1 MFGLG
6 NNDKCPVDKEVSDEF
21 VITNHGPTRKF
32 TFFVPAE
39 NDKFTC
45 RLYPGSGVIKSV
57 PYKTAHAPPHTRHR
71 THATAHTRHR
81 THDTAHATARHD
93 TR

>member
-39 NDKFTC
+39 NERFTC
-45 RLYPGSGVIKSV
+45 RLYPGNGVIKSV
-57 PYKTAHAPPHTRHR
+57 RSCSHARTRTRTRHSVTLR
-71 THATAHTRHR
+71 DVTYTHRERA
-81 THDTAHATARHD
+81 
-93 TR
+93 

>member
-6 NNDKCPVDKEVSDEF
+6 KNDKCPVDKEVSDEF

-39 NDKFTC
+39 NERFTC
-45 RLYPGSGVIKSV
+45 RLYPGNGVIKSV
-57 PYKTAHAPPHTRHR
+57 RSCSHARMHAHAHTTQR
-71 THATAHTRHR
+71 
-81 THDTAHATARHD
+81 DTARNVTSTHRVRA
-93 TR
+93 

>member
-57 PYKTAHAPPHTRHR
+57 PYKTAHAPPHTHYR
-71 THATAHTRHR
+71 TRHR
-81 THDTAHATARHD
+81 TTHYRTHSTARHD

>member
-39 NDKFTC
+39 NEKFTC

-57 PYKTAHAPPHTRHR
+57 QHQTAHTTAHTTRRTRHR
-71 THATAHTRHR
+71 TTHAE
-81 THDTAHATARHD
+81 AT
-93 TR
+93 TC